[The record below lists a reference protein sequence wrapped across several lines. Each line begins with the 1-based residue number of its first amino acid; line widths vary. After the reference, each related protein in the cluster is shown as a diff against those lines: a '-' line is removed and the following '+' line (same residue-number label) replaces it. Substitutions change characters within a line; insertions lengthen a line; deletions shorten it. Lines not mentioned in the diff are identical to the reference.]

1 MLVLELCLSAREP
14 VGFDAKV
21 SLALSQTRF
30 LVIECS
36 AVGLDLRLGRPQLL
50 LTLAELLCEPVE
62 FLFAGGLG
70 GELLVGAGAV
80 AVEVLALA
88 RQFFAELG
96 EPIGVGVAGVLL

>member
-14 VGFDAKV
+14 VGFDANV

-50 LTLAELLCEPVE
+50 LTLAELLCASVE
-62 FLFAGGLG
+62 FGLGLCLIVGVGGLPALELRAGG
-70 GELLVGAGAV
+70 V
-80 AVEVLALA
+80 
-88 RQFFAELG
+88 
-96 EPIGVGVAGVLL
+96 